1 MGKLKKIRKPKT
13 KINWK
18 QFVNFW
24 GHRGLGPEEASNVL
38 AEHWLEKGWND
49 GVNFHMFKTEDN
61 QQIAMDYLDYVHEYM
76 KQEGLMFKAACA
88 RLAAINDRR
97 TLDVVT
103 FLLIPN
109 AIDNIK
115 GKLLVSPATF
125 TKWCGWWRSYLFS
138 DEYLEDLKKMER
150 EIKKSGLS
158 VKVKKKKAKRK

>member
-158 VKVKKKKAKRK
+158 VKVKKKKGKRK